1 MGDILLRDRS
11 GLSAAVARLV
21 TLWALLGGML
31 LLLVV
36 AVNVVSV
43 LGAIVW
49 KPFPGDF
56 ELTEIG
62 IAVAV
67 FAFLPYCQ
75 LTDSNVTA
83 DIFTARAPAPVIAAL
98 RALASVIAF
107 GVAGILT
114 WRMWLGMA
122 DQKTYD
128 YTTAILQVP
137 LWWGFIPILL
147 SLALLVAASVLT
159 FIESLRAARRDQVH
173 E

>member
-1 MGDILLRDRS
+1 MGMTRDRS

-21 TLWALLGGML
+21 TLWALLGGVL

-62 IAVAV
+62 VAVAV

-83 DIFTARAPAPVIAAL
+83 DIFTARAPAPVVAAL
-98 RALASVIAF
+98 KALASLIAF
-107 GVAGILT
+107 AFAAILV
-114 WRMWLGMA
+114 WRMWLGML
-122 DQKTYD
+122 DQKNYD

-137 LWWGFIPILL
+137 IWWGFVPILL
-147 SLALLVAASVLT
+147 SLALLIAAAALT
-159 FIESLRAARRDQVH
+159 FIESLGQVRK
-173 E
+173 